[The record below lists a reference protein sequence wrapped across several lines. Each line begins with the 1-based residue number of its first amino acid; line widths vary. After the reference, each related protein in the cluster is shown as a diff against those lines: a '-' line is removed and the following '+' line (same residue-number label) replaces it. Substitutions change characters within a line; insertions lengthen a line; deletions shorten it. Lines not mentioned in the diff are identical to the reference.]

1 MRLTDGGRW
10 LMNTSAIRP
19 ARWLLG
25 VLALAAAAA
34 CTDDPTS
41 LARSAA
47 AAEPRL
53 AIPAGPYVADSTYT
67 GPSGYIEY
75 IAGNTPVIFAAP
87 HGGSLTPT
95 EIPTRTETLCD
106 TTEIVTQADANTE
119 ALVREIRTAFHARTG
134 KYPHVIINR
143 LHRSKLDPNRSI
155 GTGACG
161 DAEAETAWNEYHDF
175 IDAAKATV
183 LAEHGR
189 GWFTD
194 IHGHGHT
201 IQRLELGYLLE
212 GSDLRQTNA
221 TLDGSSAYEIESSFR
236 TFSAATSVSF
246 SGLLRGNASL
256 GTLLAAEGYPSVPST
271 TTAAPTTSEPYFSG
285 GYSLQR
291 HGCAGGG
298 SICGLQIEHNY
309 TGVRDNATN
318 RATYAAALAKAYETY
333 LAQNFSFSL
342 GTGAHDIMVDNDNA
356 NNDTTRAK
364 FTWTSSWSDAAGN
377 TEKHL
382 NSFRL
387 TDGAGPTND
396 GAAFKFYISSTGSY
410 KVYAWWP
417 DASTR
422 TTSASYRVF
431 ELDGGTMLADLTVNQ
446 QANGGQW
453 NLLGTYTF
461 GQVGWG
467 KVLMSRSLAG
477 AGTLAADAIR
487 VVKQ

>member
-1 MRLTDGGRW
+1 
-10 LMNTSAIRP
+10 MNAISIRP
-19 ARWLLG
+19 ARWLWAAV
-25 VLALAAAAA
+25 VLAVAA
-34 CTDDPTS
+34 CVDDPVSVPAT
-41 LARSAA
+41 AA
-47 AAEPRL
+47 GAGPAL
-53 AIPAGPYVADSTYT
+53 AIPPGPYLADSVYT
-67 GPSGYIEY
+67 GRNGYIEY

-87 HGGSLTPT
+87 HGGSLTPS
-95 EIPTRTETLCD
+95 EIPDRTEALCD
-106 TTEIVTQADANTE
+106 TTTIVTQADANTE
-119 ALVREIRTAFHARTG
+119 ALVREIRSAFYARTG

-143 LHRSKLDPNRSI
+143 LYRGKLDPNRSL

-161 DAEAETAWNEYHDF
+161 DPEAETAWDEYHDF
-175 IDAAKATV
+175 INAAKQSV
-183 LAEHGR
+183 ISQYGR

-194 IHGHGHT
+194 IHGHGHS
-201 IQRLELGYLLE
+201 IQRLEIGYLLE
-212 GSDLRQTNA
+212 ATDLQQSNG
-221 TLDGSSAYEIESSFR
+221 TLDGSSAYENESSFR
-236 TFSAATSVSF
+236 TFSAGTTVSF
-246 SGLLRGNASL
+246 SGLLRGNGSL
-256 GTLLAAEGYPSVPST
+256 GTLLEAAGYPSVPSLST
-271 TTAAPTTSEPYFSG
+271 PTPLSGEPYFTG
-285 GYSLQR
+285 GYSLQQ

-318 RATYAAALAKAYETY
+318 RATYAAALVRVYETF

-342 GTGAHDIMVDNDNA
+342 RTGAHDIMVDNDNA
-356 NNDTTRAK
+356 NNDTTRAR
-364 FTWTSSWSDAAGN
+364 FTWTSSWTNAASN
-377 TEKHL
+377 SQKHL

-396 GAAFKFYISSTGSY
+396 GAAFLFYISSPGTY

-417 DASTR
+417 EASTR

-431 ELDGGTMLADLTVNQ
+431 ELEGGTMLADLLVNQ

>member
-1 MRLTDGGRW
+1 MYAG
-10 LMNTSAIRP
+10 AIRA
-19 ARWLLG
+19 ARWWLG
-25 VLALAAAAA
+25 VVALAAAAA
-34 CTDDPTS
+34 CADDPTS
-41 LARSAA
+41 AA
-47 AAEPRL
+47 TTGAAGAGPRL
-53 AIPAGPYVADSTYT
+53 AIPAGPYTAGQSYT
-67 GPSGYIEY
+67 GRNGYIEY
-75 IAGNTPVIFAAP
+75 IAGNTPVICAAP
-87 HGGSLTPT
+87 HGGSLTPS
-95 EIPTRTETLCD
+95 EIPNRTETLCD
-106 TTEIVTQADANTE
+106 TTSIATQADANTE
-119 ALVREIRTAFHARTG
+119 ALVREIQAAFYARTG
-134 KYPHVIINR
+134 KYPHVIINKLYR
-143 LHRSKLDPNRSI
+143 GKLDPNRSI

-161 DAEAETAWNEYHDF
+161 DAEAQTAWDEYHDF
-175 IDAAKATV
+175 IDAAKSKVTADY
-183 LAEHGR
+183 GR

-194 IHGHGHT
+194 IHGHGHS

-212 GSDLRQTNA
+212 SSDLQQPDG
-221 TLDGSSAYEIESSFR
+221 TLNGSSAYENESSFR
-236 TFSAATSVSF
+236 TFSAATTVSF
-246 SGLLRGNASL
+246 SGVLRGSASL
-256 GTLLAAEGYPSVPST
+256 GTLLEAEGYPSVPST
-271 TTAAPTTSEPYFSG
+271 STPAPGTSDPYFTG
-285 GYSLQR
+285 GYSLQQ

-298 SICGLQIEHNY
+298 NVCGLQIEHNY

-318 RATYAAALAKAYETY
+318 RANYAAALVRAYETY

-364 FTWTSSWSDAAGN
+364 FTWTSSWTSAAGN
-377 TEKHL
+377 TQKHL

-387 TDGAGPTND
+387 TDGAGATND
-396 GAAFKFYISSTGSY
+396 GAAFLFYISSPGTY

-417 DASTR
+417 ESSTR

-431 ELDGGTMLADLTVNQ
+431 ELDGGTMLADLLKNQ
-446 QANGGQW
+446 QIDGGQW

>member
-1 MRLTDGGRW
+1 MYA
-10 LMNTSAIRP
+10 SAIRP

-25 VLALAAAAA
+25 VVALAAAAA

-41 LARSAA
+41 LPADARGAT
-47 AAEPRL
+47 PRL
-53 AIPAGPYVADSTYT
+53 AIPAGPYTPGQSYT
-67 GPSGYIEY
+67 GRNGYIEY

-95 EIPTRTETLCD
+95 EIPDRTTTSCD
-106 TTEIVTQADANTE
+106 TSTIVTQADANTE
-119 ALVREIRTAFHARTG
+119 ALVREIQAAFYARTG
-134 KYPHVIINR
+134 KYPHVIINKLYR
-143 LHRSKLDPNRSI
+143 GKLDPNRSM

-161 DAEAETAWNEYHDF
+161 DAEAEIAWDEYQDF
-175 IDAAKATV
+175 IDAAKSRVSTDF
-183 LAEHGR
+183 GR
-189 GWFTD
+189 GWLTD

-201 IQRLELGYLLE
+201 IQRLEIGYLLE
-212 GSDLRQTNA
+212 ASDLQQTDG
-221 TLDGSSAYEIESSFR
+221 TLDGSTSYENESSFR
-236 TFSAATSVSF
+236 TFSAGTTVSF
-246 SGLLRGNASL
+246 SGLLRGAGSL
-256 GTLLAAEGYPSVPST
+256 GTLMEAAGYPSVPST
-271 TTAAPTTSEPYFSG
+271 STPAPGTSDPYFTG
-285 GYSLQR
+285 GYSLQQ

-298 SICGLQIEHNY
+298 NICGLQIEHNY

-318 RATYAAALAKAYETY
+318 RATYAAALVQVYETY

-364 FTWTSSWSDAAGN
+364 FTWTSSWTLAASN
-377 TEKHL
+377 SQKHL
-382 NSFRL
+382 DSFRL
-387 TDGAGPTND
+387 TDGAGATND
-396 GAAFKFYISSTGSY
+396 GAAFKFYISSTGTY

-417 DASTR
+417 SASTR
-422 TTSASYRVF
+422 TTTASYRVF
-431 ELDGGTMLADLTVNQ
+431 ELDGGTILDDLTVSQ
-446 QANGGQW
+446 QTNGGQW

-461 GQVGWG
+461 GQVGWA